1 MASIDNN
8 NNQNTL
14 LFRISES
21 GISNF
26 SSSEEPVPV
35 ENPIY
40 IRTRFSEIGNSASR
54 EPIRL
59 PTDVCVPI
67 SGNPSDISIRSS
79 EERYRESELRT
90 FPKAGIATVNN
101 NPIGRAI
108 REPLIPTAEN
118 PRRVFKA
125 QYLSHVSPLKKKET
139 IYGAFACILCFL
151 LFLLLWIFIPRDPL
165 PKLSSQ
171 EMTLDYNSKILMLK
185 QTYTIYNNNL
195 YTLQIMNWN
204 MNMTIM
210 MLNAD
215 QINGNT
221 IVFQT
226 NNNYIS
232 IPARTSL
239 ESINIIYDNY
249 TSAEPNF
256 DLYAKSCN
264 SSLFQS
270 IYYTISLQ
278 FKEELHPSYQYSE
291 SGSTSSASFATPF
304 SCTYY

>member
-8 NNQNTL
+8 NQNAL
-14 LFRISES
+14 LLRISES
-21 GISNF
+21 GISNI
-26 SSSEEPVPV
+26 SSNEEPVPV
-35 ENPIY
+35 EHPIY
-40 IRTRFSEIGNSASR
+40 IRTRFSEIG

-79 EERYRESELRT
+79 EEKFRESELRT
-90 FPKAGIATVNN
+90 FPRAGIATINN

-118 PRRVFKA
+118 AKRVFKA
-125 QYLSHVSPLKKKET
+125 QYLSHVSPLKKKES
-139 IYGAFACILCFL
+139 IYCAFACTLCCL

-171 EMTLDYNSKILMLK
+171 EMTYNYNSKILMLK

-195 YTLQIMNWN
+195 YTLQIMMWN
-204 MNMTIM
+204 MNMTVCDA
-210 MLNAD
+210 N

-221 IVFQT
+221 ILFQT
-226 NNNYIS
+226 NNNYVS
-232 IPARTSL
+232 IPARTSV
-239 ESINIIYDNY
+239 ENIYITYDNY
-249 TSAEPNF
+249 TSADPNF
-256 DLYAKSCN
+256 DLYSKSCN

-270 IYYTISLQ
+270 IYYSINLQ
-278 FKEELHPSYQYSE
+278 FKEELHPSYRYLE
-291 SGSTSSASFATPF
+291 SGSTGSTSFATPF